1 MSTFTIEGDQFV
13 RDGEPLRLLSGEI
26 HYFRVPRPYWAD
38 RLRKARACNLNAVCT
53 YVAWNWHEPQPGQF
67 CFSGNLDVA
76 AFVREAAAA
85 DLMVLVRP
93 GPYICSE
100 WDLGGLPWWLLRD
113 PEMRL
118 RCNYPPYLEAVDR
131 FLDALMEQLVPLQC
145 THGGPII
152 AMQVENEYGSYGND
166 QAYLRHLADGLRRR
180 GVDVL
185 LYTSDG
191 PTDFML
197 QGGTLP
203 EIHKIANFGSGARAA
218 FAKLREYQPTGPLM
232 CGEFWNGWFDHWGEE
247 HHRRDPA
254 DAAAALEEI
263 LALGGSVNLYMF
275 HGGTSFGF
283 APGANHPGTYQPDVT
298 SYDSDAPLDEA
309 GDPTP
314 KFHAFRELLGR
325 YAPPSGLPVPEPAP
339 KQALGCVALTEA
351 VSLWEALPALSTPV
365 RRPTPVTMEAL
376 GQGYGF
382 ILYRTR
388 VSGPRPAGPLQIRDV
403 HDRAQVFL
411 DGRFVGVLER
421 DGAVNTLEI
430 TIPDGGAQLDIL
442 VENQGRVNYGPELHD
457 RKGITASVTLSNQLL
472 FDWQIY
478 PLPLADLS
486 VLRFVPVGQAT
497 LPDGPRFYR
506 GTFDAPTQADTFLA
520 VPGGKKG
527 FCFLN
532 GINLGRY
539 WEKGPQRT
547 LYVPGCWLRPQG
559 NELVVFELHEL
570 DQPEAHL
577 VDRPS
582 LG

>member
-131 FLDALMEQLVPLQC
+131 FLDALMEQLVPLQW

-197 QGGTLP
+197 QGRHPPGS
-203 EIHKIANFGSGARAA
+203 KIANFGSGARAA
-218 FAKLREYQPTGPLM
+218 FAKLRECQPTGPLM
-232 CGEFWNGWFDHWGEE
+232 RRVLERLVRPLGRG

-254 DAAAALEEI
+254 DAAAAWRSWRWG
-263 LALGGSVNLYMF
+263 LGEPLHVPRRHQLRLRSGRQ
-275 HGGTSFGF
+275 
-283 APGANHPGTYQPDVT
+283 PPGTYQPDVT
-298 SYDSDAPLDEA
+298 SYDSDA
-309 GDPTP
+309 
-314 KFHAFRELLGR
+314 R
-325 YAPPSGLPVPEPAP
+325 
-339 KQALGCVALTEA
+339 
-351 VSLWEALPALSTPV
+351 
-365 RRPTPVTMEAL
+365 
-376 GQGYGF
+376 
-382 ILYRTR
+382 
-388 VSGPRPAGPLQIRDV
+388 
-403 HDRAQVFL
+403 
-411 DGRFVGVLER
+411 
-421 DGAVNTLEI
+421 
-430 TIPDGGAQLDIL
+430 
-442 VENQGRVNYGPELHD
+442 
-457 RKGITASVTLSNQLL
+457 
-472 FDWQIY
+472 
-478 PLPLADLS
+478 
-486 VLRFVPVGQAT
+486 
-497 LPDGPRFYR
+497 
-506 GTFDAPTQADTFLA
+506 
-520 VPGGKKG
+520 
-527 FCFLN
+527 
-532 GINLGRY
+532 
-539 WEKGPQRT
+539 
-547 LYVPGCWLRPQG
+547 
-559 NELVVFELHEL
+559 
-570 DQPEAHL
+570 
-577 VDRPS
+577 
-582 LG
+582 